1 MRIVSVLVIATLV
14 MGVCGSAMAAK
25 KWEDMSWW
33 GNTGATPEPVKDSK
47 RSGHWWRPT
56 EPDSNRGDLEVWG
69 NRGVIYY
76 NGWEQAA
83 PEPVKETP
91 KPPAAK
97 PVEPPVRTK
106 ITPANILFDFDKA
119 ILKPEGKKEVER
131 MVGEL
136 KKYKKDTVVIEGHTC
151 NVGSDAYNKGLGQR
165 RADAVQSYMV
175 DKGIAASR
183 LKTKSYG
190 EERPAVENKG
200 KNSPENKLNRR
211 VQFNITMG
219 D

>member
-1 MRIVSVLVIATLV
+1 
-14 MGVCGSAMAAK
+14 MAAK

-33 GNTGATPEPVKDSK
+33 GNTGATPDPVKDSE
-47 RSGHWWRPT
+47 RSGHWWYPT

-76 NGWEQAA
+76 NGWEKEEA
-83 PEPVKETP
+83 EPAKATP
-91 KPPAAK
+91 KPPAAQ
-97 PVEPPVRTK
+97 PVEAPVRTK
-106 ITPANILFDFDKA
+106 ITPSNILFDFDKA
-119 ILKPEGKKEVER
+119 VLKAEGKTEIER
-131 MVGEL
+131 VVKEL
-136 KKYKKDTVVIEGHTC
+136 KQYNKDTVVIEGHTC

-165 RADAVQSYMV
+165 RADAVQNYMV
-175 DKGIAASR
+175 KMGVSKNR
-183 LKTKSYG
+183 LSTKSLG